1 MLSSFQRARDE
12 YPRQFWLLF
21 WGLLISTTG
30 ASMIW
35 PFLMVYVSAKLQLPL
50 TITASIMLVN
60 SIMSIIFT
68 FIAGPLTDRIG
79 RKWVMVI
86 SLLGN
91 GLVYLLYQNA
101 TTYLEFCVIAGMAG
115 SFNPLFRV
123 GADAMLADLIP
134 ENKRVDAYSILRL
147 SNNLGV
153 ALGPTIGGLL
163 AATSYSIAFLCAAI
177 GMSTYGLM
185 MLVLGKETIPQI
197 ELGPVNDERSKPKF
211 GGYNI
216 IFKDKPFMQ
225 FVAAFSLIQVSAA
238 LVWLLLSVYTKEQYG
253 LPENL
258 YGLLPATNGIMIV
271 LMQLGITAWARKYS
285 SHSMLAVGSAFYGIA
300 TFSIA
305 FMTGFWGFWF
315 SMVLLTIGEMILV
328 PTSSTFAANLA
339 PMDMRGRY
347 MSLYTLTWGLSTGI
361 GPVLGGFL
369 SDNLGP
375 KFIWY
380 GGGLIGLISVM
391 VFLSLRRST
400 PGKNENL
407 PSRA

>member
-1 MLSSFQRARDE
+1 MLQSIRTARDE

-21 WGLLISTTG
+21 WGMLISATG

-35 PFLMVYVSAKLQLPL
+35 PFLMVYVSGKLHLPL
-50 TITASIMLVN
+50 AASASIMTAN
-60 SIMSIIFT
+60 SMMSIIFT
-68 FIAGPLTDRIG
+68 FIAGPMADKIG

-101 TTYLEFCVIAGMAG
+101 TTYLQFCVISGMAG

-134 ENKRVDAYSILRL
+134 EGKRIDAYSLIRL

-153 ALGPTIGGLL
+153 ALGPTIGGFL
-163 AATSYSIAFLCAAI
+163 AATSYSIAFFFAAI

-185 MLVLGKETIPQI
+185 MLLLGKETIPTRNI
-197 ELGPVNDERSKPKF
+197 GMVEEERARPRF
-211 GGYNI
+211 GGYNL

-225 FVAAFSLIQVSAA
+225 FVAAFTLIQVSSA
-238 LVWLLLSVYTKEQYG
+238 LVWILLSVYTKEQFG
-253 LPENL
+253 IPENI
-258 YGLLPATNGIMIV
+258 YGFLPATNGMMIV
-271 LMQLGITAWARKYS
+271 ILQLGVTAWTRKRMA
-285 SHSMLAVGSAFYGIA
+285 HSMLALGSAFYGIA

-315 SMVLLTIGEMILV
+315 SMILMTIGEMILV

-339 PMDMRGRY
+339 PVDMRGRY
-347 MSLYTLTWGLSTGI
+347 MSLYSLTWGLATGI
-361 GPVLGGFL
+361 GPVLGGLL

-375 KFIWY
+375 RFIWF
-380 GGGLIGLISVM
+380 GGGLIGLASVL
-391 VFLSLRRST
+391 VFLTL
-400 PGKNENL
+400 KN
-407 PSRA
+407 RTKTAAG

>member
-1 MLSSFQRARDE
+1 MLSSFQKAREE

-35 PFLMVYVSAKLQLPL
+35 PFLMVYVSEKLNLPL
-50 TITASIMLVN
+50 TASASIMTVN

-68 FIAGPLTDRIG
+68 FIAGPVTDRIG

-91 GLVYLLYQNA
+91 GLVYLFYQNS
-101 TTYLEFCVIAGMAG
+101 TTYLHFCLTAGLAG
-115 SFNPLFRV
+115 AFNPLFRV

-134 ENKRVDAYSILRL
+134 ENKRLDAYSMLRL

-153 ALGPTIGGLL
+153 ALGPTIGGFL
-163 AATSYSIAFLCAAI
+163 AATSYSIAFLCASF
-177 GMSTYGLM
+177 GMITYGLM
-185 MLVLGKETIPQI
+185 MLILGKETIPQKNK
-197 ELGPVNDERSKPKF
+197 GPVEYERSKPKF

-216 IFKDKPFMQ
+216 IFKDKPYMQ

-253 LPENL
+253 IPENL
-258 YGLLPATNGIMIV
+258 YGFLPATNGIMIV
-271 LMQLGITAWARKYS
+271 LLQLGITSWTRKQTS
-285 SHSMLAVGSAFYGIA
+285 NSMLAVGSAFYGIA

-305 FMTGFWGFWF
+305 FMSGFWGFWI

-339 PMDMRGRY
+339 PEDMRGRY
-347 MSLYTLTWGLSTGI
+347 LSLYSMTHSLAYGV
-361 GPVLGGFL
+361 GPVLGGLL

-375 KFIWY
+375 KYIWY
-380 GGGLIGLISVM
+380 GGGFIGLVSVLA
-391 VFLSLRRST
+391 FLFLQRST
-400 PGKNENL
+400 MASKRTTHP
-407 PSRA
+407 

>member
-1 MLSSFQRARDE
+1 MLSSVRKARDE

-50 TITASIMLVN
+50 TVSASIMTVN

-68 FIAGPLTDRIG
+68 FIAGPVTDRIG

-91 GLVYLLYQNA
+91 GLVYLFYQNA
-101 TTYLEFCVIAGMAG
+101 TTYLHFCLTAGLAG
-115 SFNPLFRV
+115 AFNPLFRV

-134 ENKRVDAYSILRL
+134 ENRRLDAYSLLRL

-153 ALGPTIGGLL
+153 ALGPTIGGVL
-163 AATSYSIAFLCAAI
+163 AATSYSIAFLFASF
-177 GMSTYGLM
+177 GMCTYGLM

-197 ELGPVNDERSKPKF
+197 TRTPVENERLQPKF

-216 IFKDKPFMQ
+216 IFKDKRYIQ
-225 FVAAFSLIQVSAA
+225 FVGAFSLIQVSAA

-253 LPENL
+253 IPENL

-271 LMQLGITAWARKYS
+271 LMQLGITAWTRKHS

-305 FMTGFWGFWF
+305 FMTGFWGFWV

-328 PTSSTFAANLA
+328 PTSSTYAANLA
-339 PMDMRGRY
+339 PEDMRGRY
-347 MSLYTLTWGLSTGI
+347 LSLYSMTHGLAYGV
-361 GPVLGGFL
+361 GPVLGGLL
-369 SDNLGP
+369 SDNFGP
-375 KFIWY
+375 KYTWY
-380 GGGLIGLISVM
+380 GGGIIGIVSVAAFILLQRSNRKADKLAIS
-391 VFLSLRRST
+391 
-400 PGKNENL
+400 
-407 PSRA
+407 

>member
-1 MLSSFQRARDE
+1 MLSSVRKARDE

-50 TITASIMLVN
+50 TVSASIMTVN

-68 FIAGPLTDRIG
+68 FIAGPVTDRIG

-91 GLVYLLYQNA
+91 GLVYLFYQNA
-101 TTYLEFCVIAGMAG
+101 TTYLHFCLTAGLAG
-115 SFNPLFRV
+115 AFNPLFRV

-134 ENKRVDAYSILRL
+134 ENRRLDAYSLLRL

-153 ALGPTIGGLL
+153 ALGPTIGGVL
-163 AATSYSIAFLCAAI
+163 AATSYSIAFLFASF
-177 GMSTYGLM
+177 GMCTYGLM

-197 ELGPVNDERSKPKF
+197 TRTPVDNERSQPKL
-211 GGYNI
+211 GGYNV
-216 IFKDKPFMQ
+216 IFKDKRYIQ
-225 FVAAFSLIQVSAA
+225 FVGAFSLVQVSAA

-253 LPENL
+253 IPENL

-271 LMQLGITAWARKYS
+271 LMQLGITAWTRKHA

-305 FMTGFWGFWF
+305 FMTGFWGFWV

-328 PTSSTFAANLA
+328 PTSSTYAANLA
-339 PMDMRGRY
+339 PEDMRGRY
-347 MSLYTLTWGLSTGI
+347 LSLYSMTHGLAYGV
-361 GPVLGGFL
+361 GPVLGGLL
-369 SDNLGP
+369 SDNFGP
-375 KFIWY
+375 KYTWY
-380 GGGLIGLISVM
+380 GGGFIGIVSVVAFILLQRSNRKADKLAIS
-391 VFLSLRRST
+391 
-400 PGKNENL
+400 
-407 PSRA
+407 